1 MFVAIVPALN
11 EEENIADVVQGLLT
25 QVDTVVVVDDG
36 SFDDTAEKAK
46 TAGAVV
52 LQHKINRGQGAS
64 LQTGHEYAREIG
76 ADYVLHFDADGQFCV
91 EDIKPALEKLI
102 SSEADILFG
111 SRFLDDRTQIPWFK
125 KNVLFPIARLFNKFF
140 GVYLTDIHN
149 GFRILNK
156 LALQQI
162 SIEQDCMAHATE
174 IPVKVKKLGLKHI
187 EFPIKV
193 VYHEFGQGA
202 VGGFKVVK
210 DLLIGKFVD
219 KK

>member
-11 EEENIADVVQGLLT
+11 EEENIASVVQGLLSH
-25 QVDTVVVVDDG
+25 VDTVVVVDDG
-36 SFDDTAEKAK
+36 SFDDTALKAK
-46 TAGAVV
+46 SAGAIV

-64 LQTGHEYAREIG
+64 LQTGHEYARQIG
-76 ADYVLHFDADGQFCV
+76 ANYVLHFDADGQFCT

-125 KNVLFPIARLFNKFF
+125 KNILFPVARLFNKFF

-156 LALQQI
+156 IALEQI
-162 SIEQDCMAHATE
+162 TIEQDRMAHATE
-174 IPVKVKKLGLKHI
+174 IPVKVKKLGLKYI
-187 EFPIKV
+187 EFPVKV
-193 VYHEFGQGA
+193 VYREFGQG
-202 VGGFKVVK
+202 VGGGINVVK
-210 DLLIGKFVD
+210 DLLVGIFLRK
-219 KK
+219 